1 MKQFRFPLQQ
11 VLEVRENIEK
21 QRQGEFVVAGQN
33 VTEAEQVFEE
43 MLRLQKNSIVSYRE
57 QQMLNISPVESSQY
71 FDYFCNLELQMIQQ
85 LQTITELKQEE
96 EQKRG
101 KLLEAS
107 QDKLVIEELEKKE
120 KEQYRRLFQ
129 KREQINI
136 DDISTI
142 TYNYRQKRQ
151 R

>member
-11 VLEVRENIEK
+11 VLEVRDNIEK
-21 QRQGEFVVAGQN
+21 QRQGEFVVAGQD

-96 EQKRG
+96 EQKRE

-107 QDKLVIEELEKKE
+107 QDKLMIEELEKKE
-120 KEQYRRLFQ
+120 KEQYHRLFQ

-136 DDISTI
+136 DGQTQSY
-142 TYNYRQKRQ
+142 YNYRQKRQ

>member
-11 VLEVRENIEK
+11 VLEVRENIEN

-33 VTEAEQVFEE
+33 VNEAEQVFEE

-96 EQKRG
+96 EQKRE

>member
-57 QQMLNISPVESSQY
+57 QQMLNVSPIESSQY

-96 EQKRG
+96 EQKRE

>member
-11 VLEVRENIEK
+11 VLEVRDNIEK
-21 QRQGEFVVAGQN
+21 QRQGEFVVAGQD

-96 EQKRG
+96 EQKRE

-142 TYNYRQKRQ
+142 TYNYRRKRQ

>member
-11 VLEVRENIEK
+11 VLEVRDNIEK
-21 QRQGEFVVAGQN
+21 QRQGEFVVAGQD

-85 LQTITELKQEE
+85 LQTLTELKQEE
-96 EQKRG
+96 EQKRE

-107 QDKLVIEELEKKE
+107 QDKLMIEELEKKE
-120 KEQYRRLFQ
+120 KEQYHRLFQ

>member
-21 QRQGEFVVAGQN
+21 QRQGEFVVAGQT

-43 MLRLQKNSIVSYRE
+43 MLWLQKNSIVSYRE

-96 EQKRG
+96 EQKRE

-120 KEQYRRLFQ
+120 KEQYHRLFQ

>member
-33 VTEAEQVFEE
+33 VTEAEQVFEA

-96 EQKRG
+96 EQKRE

-142 TYNYRQKRQ
+142 TYNYRRKRQ

>member
-96 EQKRG
+96 EQKRE

-142 TYNYRQKRQ
+142 TYNYRRKRQ

>member
-11 VLEVRENIEK
+11 VLEVRDNIEK
-21 QRQGEFVVAGQN
+21 QRQGEFVVAGQD

-85 LQTITELKQEE
+85 LQTITELKLEE
-96 EQKRG
+96 EQKRE

-107 QDKLVIEELEKKE
+107 QDKLMIEELEKKE
-120 KEQYRRLFQ
+120 KEQYHRLFQ

>member
-21 QRQGEFVVAGQN
+21 QRQGEFVVAGQT

-43 MLRLQKNSIVSYRE
+43 MLRLQKSSIVSYRE

-96 EQKRG
+96 EQKRE

-120 KEQYRRLFQ
+120 KEQYHRLFQ

>member
-11 VLEVRENIEK
+11 VLEVRDNIEK
-21 QRQGEFVVAGQN
+21 QRQGEFVVAGQD

-96 EQKRG
+96 EQKRE

-107 QDKLVIEELEKKE
+107 QDKLMIEELEKKE
-120 KEQYRRLFQ
+120 KEQYHRLFQ

>member
-21 QRQGEFVVAGQN
+21 QRQGEFVVAGQT

-96 EQKRG
+96 EQKRE

-120 KEQYRRLFQ
+120 KEQYHRLFQ

>member
-96 EQKRG
+96 EQKRE

>member
-1 MKQFRFPLQQ
+1 MQQ

-43 MLRLQKNSIVSYRE
+43 MLGLQKNSIVSYRE

-96 EQKRG
+96 EQKRE

>member
-11 VLEVRENIEK
+11 VLGVRDNIEK
-21 QRQGEFVVAGQN
+21 QRQGEFVVAGQD

-96 EQKRG
+96 EQKRE

-107 QDKLVIEELEKKE
+107 QDKLMIEELEKKE
-120 KEQYRRLFQ
+120 KEQYHRLFQ

>member
-1 MKQFRFPLQQ
+1 MKQFRYPLQQ
-11 VLEVRENIEK
+11 VLEGRENIEK
-21 QRQGEFVVAGQN
+21 QRQGEFVVAGQT

-96 EQKRG
+96 EQKRE

-120 KEQYRRLFQ
+120 KEQYHRLFQ

>member
-1 MKQFRFPLQQ
+1 MKPFRFPLQQ
-11 VLEVRENIEK
+11 VLEVRENIEN

-33 VTEAEQVFEE
+33 VNEAEQVFEE

-57 QQMLNISPVESSQY
+57 QQILNISPVESSQY

-96 EQKRG
+96 EQKRE

-142 TYNYRQKRQ
+142 TYNYRRKRQ

>member
-1 MKQFRFPLQQ
+1 MKTFSRGASRPRQQ
-11 VLEVRENIEK
+11 PT
-21 QRQGEFVVAGQN
+21 Q
-33 VTEAEQVFEE
+33 
-43 MLRLQKNSIVSYRE
+43 
-57 QQMLNISPVESSQY
+57 
-71 FDYFCNLELQMIQQ
+71 
-85 LQTITELKQEE
+85 QEE
-96 EQKRG
+96 EQKRE

-107 QDKLVIEELEKKE
+107 QDKLVMEELEKKE
-120 KEQYRRLFQ
+120 KEQYHRLFQ

>member
-1 MKQFRFPLQQ
+1 MKPFRFPLQQ
-11 VLEVRENIEK
+11 VLEVRENIEN

-33 VTEAEQVFEE
+33 VNEAEQVFEE

-57 QQMLNISPVESSQY
+57 QQILNISPVESSQY

-96 EQKRG
+96 EQKRE

>member
-21 QRQGEFVVAGQN
+21 QRQGEFVVAGQA
-33 VTEAEQVFEE
+33 VTEAEEVFEE

-96 EQKRG
+96 EQKRE

-120 KEQYRRLFQ
+120 KEQYHRLFQ

>member
-11 VLEVRENIEK
+11 VLEVRDNIEK
-21 QRQGEFVVAGQN
+21 QRQGEFVVAGQD

-43 MLRLQKNSIVSYRE
+43 MLRLQKNSIVSYRKK
-57 QQMLNISPVESSQY
+57 QMLNISPVESSQY

-96 EQKRG
+96 EQKRE

-107 QDKLVIEELEKKE
+107 QDKLMIEELEKKE
-120 KEQYRRLFQ
+120 KEQYHRLFQ

>member
-11 VLEVRENIEK
+11 VLEVRENIEN

-96 EQKRG
+96 EQKRE

>member
-96 EQKRG
+96 EQKRE

-107 QDKLVIEELEKKE
+107 QDKLMIEELEKKE
-120 KEQYRRLFQ
+120 KEQYHRLFQ

>member
-11 VLEVRENIEK
+11 VLEVRDNIEK
-21 QRQGEFVVAGQN
+21 QRQGEFVVAGQD

-43 MLRLQKNSIVSYRE
+43 MLRLQKNSIVSYRK

-96 EQKRG
+96 EQKRE

-107 QDKLVIEELEKKE
+107 QDKLMIEELEKKE
-120 KEQYRRLFQ
+120 KEQYHRLFQ

>member
-43 MLRLQKNSIVSYRE
+43 MLGLQKNSIVSYRE

-96 EQKRG
+96 EQKRE

>member
-11 VLEVRENIEK
+11 VLEVRDNIEK
-21 QRQGEFVVAGQN
+21 QRQGEFVVAGQD

-96 EQKRG
+96 EQKRE

-107 QDKLVIEELEKKE
+107 QDKLMIEELEKKE
-120 KEQYRRLFQ
+120 KEQYHRLFQ
-129 KREQINI
+129 KRAQINI

>member
-1 MKQFRFPLQQ
+1 MQQ

-96 EQKRG
+96 EQKRE

>member
-21 QRQGEFVVAGQN
+21 QRQGEFVVAGQT

-96 EQKRG
+96 EQKRE

-120 KEQYRRLFQ
+120 EEQYHRLFQ

>member
-21 QRQGEFVVAGQN
+21 QRQGEFVVAGQT

-85 LQTITELKQEE
+85 LQTITELKQED
-96 EQKRG
+96 EQKRE

-120 KEQYRRLFQ
+120 KEQYHRLFQ

-136 DDISTI
+136 EDISTI

>member
-33 VTEAEQVFEE
+33 VTEAEQVFEA

-71 FDYFCNLELQMIQQ
+71 FDYFCNIELQMIQQ

-96 EQKRG
+96 EQKRE

-129 KREQINI
+129 KKEQINI

>member
-11 VLEVRENIEK
+11 VLEVRDNIEK
-21 QRQGEFVVAGQN
+21 QRQGEFVVAGQD

-96 EQKRG
+96 EQKRE

-107 QDKLVIEELEKKE
+107 QDKLMIEELEKKE
-120 KEQYRRLFQ
+120 KEQYHRLFQ

-142 TYNYRQKRQ
+142 TYNYRRKRQ

>member
-1 MKQFRFPLQQ
+1 MKPFRFPLQQ
-11 VLEVRENIEK
+11 VLEVRENIEN
-21 QRQGEFVVAGQN
+21 QRQGEFVVAGQSVN
-33 VTEAEQVFEE
+33 EAEQVFEE

-57 QQMLNISPVESSQY
+57 QQILNISPVESSQY
-71 FDYFCNLELQMIQQ
+71 FDYFCNLELQMIRQ

-96 EQKRG
+96 ELKRE

-142 TYNYRQKRQ
+142 TYNYRRKRQ

>member
-33 VTEAEQVFEE
+33 VTEAEQVFEA

-96 EQKRG
+96 EQKRE

>member
-21 QRQGEFVVAGQN
+21 QRQGEFVVAGQD

-96 EQKRG
+96 EQKRE

-120 KEQYRRLFQ
+120 KEQYHRLFQ

>member
-11 VLEVRENIEK
+11 VLEVRGNIEK
-21 QRQGEFVVAGQN
+21 QRQGEFVVAGQD

-43 MLRLQKNSIVSYRE
+43 MLRLQKNSIVSYRK

-96 EQKRG
+96 EQKRE

-107 QDKLVIEELEKKE
+107 QDKLMIEELEKIE
-120 KEQYRRLFQ
+120 KEQYHRLFQ

>member
-11 VLEVRENIEK
+11 VLEVRDNIEK
-21 QRQGEFVVAGQN
+21 QRQGEFVVAGQD
-33 VTEAEQVFEE
+33 VTKAEQVFEE

-96 EQKRG
+96 EQKRE

-107 QDKLVIEELEKKE
+107 QDKLMIEELEKKE
-120 KEQYRRLFQ
+120 KEQYHRLFQ